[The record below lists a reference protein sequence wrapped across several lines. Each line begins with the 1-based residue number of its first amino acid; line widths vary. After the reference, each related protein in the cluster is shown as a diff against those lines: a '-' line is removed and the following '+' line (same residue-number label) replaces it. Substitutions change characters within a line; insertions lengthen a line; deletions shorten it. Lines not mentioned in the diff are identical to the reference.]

1 MNHRQWKT
9 RTAIT
14 LPAMIFLIL
23 AAGSAAGTRA
33 DEPLPRLEVST
44 NFAGGSGD
52 VEAIDQQA
60 RVIKIHPTAHS
71 GHGWDCWWYV
81 AVTGIKLGEV
91 ISIDLA
97 GDRFTQA
104 DQATFSTD
112 GQTWQHTAPG
122 EKHGSRIVYQQ
133 RIDADRAWFSWG
145 PPLTGDDAAELIRSC
160 AAKCAGAE
168 LRELCRSRNNRSV
181 WELQLAPATDSP
193 KADDS
198 APSTVVPHRRYGVF
212 ITARQHAW
220 ESGGSWVCRGLMEW
234 LVSDDPT
241 ATELRSKAVF
251 EIVPVMDV
259 DNVAIGAGGKEEQPQ
274 DHNRD
279 WTEHPYHP
287 AVAAVQREITRLN
300 AAGQFDLFIDLH
312 NPSPTEKSPVFF
324 VSPRSIM
331 SAEGA
336 SNLHRFLAAAE
347 EALTGPILYRG
358 QTQESG
364 PGYDNRWRQISKN
377 WVTEHTA
384 GHVVS
389 VTLETPWNIPQ
400 STTDGYLTTGRQ
412 LGMAIAHFFRQP
424 PQHTTA
430 E

>member
-23 AAGSAAGTRA
+23 AVGSAEGTHA
-33 DEPLPRLEVST
+33 DEPLPMLAVST

-52 VEAIDQQA
+52 VESIDQQA
-60 RVIKIHPTAHS
+60 RVIKLHPTAHS
-71 GHGWDCWWYV
+71 GHGWDCWWFI
-81 AVTGIKLGEV
+81 AVTGIKPGEV
-91 ISIDLA
+91 IGIDLA
-97 GDRFTQA
+97 GDRFAQA

-122 EKHGSRIVYQQ
+122 EKHGSRIVYRQ
-133 RIDADRAWFSWG
+133 RIDANHASFSWG
-145 PPLTGDDAAELIRSC
+145 PPLTGDDAAELIRNC
-160 AAKCAGAE
+160 TAKCPGAE
-168 LRELCRSRNNRSV
+168 LRELCRSRSNRPV
-181 WELQLAPATDSP
+181 WELRLAPATDSP
-193 KADDS
+193 KANDL
-198 APSTVVPHRRYGVF
+198 APSTVVSHRPYGVF

-241 ATELRSKAVF
+241 ATKLRSKAEF
-251 EIVPVMDV
+251 GIVPVIDV

-279 WTEHPYHP
+279 WTDHPYHP
-287 AVAAVQREITRLN
+287 AVAAVQQEITRLN

-331 SAEGA
+331 SAESAG
-336 SNLHRFLAAAE
+336 NLQRFLAGAQNKM
-347 EALTGPILYRG
+347 TGPIVYRG

-389 VTLETPWNIPQ
+389 VTLETPWNTPQ
-400 STTDGYLTTGRQ
+400 STTDGYLATGRQ

>member
-1 MNHRQWKT
+1 
-9 RTAIT
+9 
-14 LPAMIFLIL
+14 MIFLIL
-23 AAGSAAGTRA
+23 AAGSAAGTHA
-33 DEPLPRLEVST
+33 DEPLPMLAVGT

-60 RVIKIHPTAHS
+60 RVIKLHPTAHS
-71 GHGWDCWWYV
+71 GHGWDCWWFI
-81 AVTGIKLGEV
+81 AVTGIKPGEV

-97 GDRFTQA
+97 GDRFAQA

-145 PPLTGDDAAELIRSC
+145 PPLTGDDAAELIRNC
-160 AAKCAGAE
+160 AAKCPGAE
-168 LRELCRSRNNRSV
+168 LRELCRSRNNRPV
-181 WELQLAPATDSP
+181 WELRLAPATDSP

-198 APSTVVPHRRYGVF
+198 APSTVVPHRPCGVF

-241 ATELRSKAVF
+241 ATELRSKAIF

-279 WTEHPYHP
+279 WTDHPYHP

-347 EALTGPILYRG
+347 EALTGPICVPRPDTG
-358 QTQESG
+358 IG
-364 PGYDNRWRQISKN
+364 PRLRQPLAADQQKLGDRAHRRARRERDARNS
-377 WVTEHTA
+377 VEHTA
-384 GHVVS
+384 EYH
-389 VTLETPWNIPQ
+389 
-400 STTDGYLTTGRQ
+400 GRISHHRPTIRNGNCAFLSPTSATYNCGIIDCVIDCRSQ
-412 LGMAIAHFFRQP
+412 LS
-424 PQHTTA
+424 
-430 E
+430 